1 MSGLHLHSLTTRL
14 FLWFWGMLLLM
25 LAAVTILPTL
35 DPRNLTAMPAAEQ
48 QQQQFVIDTLSR
60 AADRSRDLD
69 LIAMLKQTGPLTIKD
84 VYIRDNDDIVQAT
97 SKPDKN
103 IMRFM
108 IDSDEPAQPMMRRS
122 ESRLLAGPFAFVHH
136 GKPYLVYL
144 SRVLESQ
151 SLVMVILD
159 HPIRVLITAMLVSTP
174 LCLLMAWRLT
184 RPTQA
189 LQKAVSRIAAGALDT
204 TIPHL
209 QRRDE
214 VGSLASSI
222 SHMVETLKSMIQ
234 EQKRLL
240 SDISHELRSP
250 LTRMQ
255 LAQSLI
261 RRKQG
266 ESSELTR
273 IAAEIHKLDRLIDD
287 LLTLS
292 RVQQENE
299 PPECMPLAELLD
311 PILEDALFEAGACGK
326 QLQHPPLPEL
336 SLMVWPELL
345 ARAIENPLRNAL
357 KYAAHRVIMAWAV
370 EDNEWVL
377 QIRDDGEGVP
387 EALLDK
393 LFLPFYRVDDA
404 RNAETGGTGLGLAI
418 TAEAVKRHGGRIA
431 ARNDTPHGLII
442 ELRLPLAACC
452 FPSPG

>member
-35 DPRNLTAMPAAEQ
+35 DPRNLSALPEAEQ
-48 QQQQFVIDTLSR
+48 QQQQFVIDTLNR
-60 AADRSRDLD
+60 AAERSRDLN
-69 LIAMLKQTGPLTIKD
+69 LVAMLRQAGPLTIKD

-108 IDSDEPAQPMMRRS
+108 IDSDDPARPMMRRS
-122 ESRLLAGPFAFVHH
+122 ESRLLAGPFSLVHH
-136 GKPYLVYL
+136 GKPYLIYL
-144 SRVLESQ
+144 SRELESQ
-151 SLVMVILD
+151 SMAMVILD

-189 LQKAVSRIAAGALDT
+189 LQRAVSRIAAGELDT

-209 QRRDE
+209 LRQDE
-214 VGSLASSI
+214 VGSLAGSI

-273 IAAEIHKLDRLIDD
+273 IAGEIHKLDMLIDD

-292 RVQQENE
+292 RVQQESD
-299 PPECMPLAELLD
+299 PPQCIALSEVLD

-326 QLQHPPLPEL
+326 ALQHPPLPDL
-336 SLMVWPELL
+336 SMMMWPDLL

-357 KYAAHRVIMAWAV
+357 KYAARRVVV
-370 EDNEWVL
+370 EWETGQHEWVMR
-377 QIRDDGEGVP
+377 IHDDGQGVP
-387 EALLDK
+387 DALLGK
-393 LFLPFYRVDDA
+393 LFLPFFRVDDA
-404 RNAETGGTGLGLAI
+404 RNAQTGGTGLGLTI
-418 TAEAVKRHGGRIA
+418 TAEAIRRHGGSIVA
-431 ARNDTPHGLII
+431 CNGTPSGLIV
-442 ELRLPLAACC
+442 ELRLPLAYCS